1 MKSMNTREELGAVLE
16 QEGVSDTLL
25 EKAAYAAKE
34 TPLSLELHA
43 RIPAPDCPY
52 YGREIWNEAL
62 AALLSGQNLLL
73 SGPKATGKNIL
84 CENLALLFQRPV
96 WDVSFHVGMDAASMI
111 GADSFDGNRVVF
123 KPGPIYLAGKYGGF
137 GVLDEINMAKNE
149 ALAVLHSVLDHRRVI
164 DVPGYDR
171 LALHPSTRFIATMN
185 YGYEGTREL
194 NEALASRFLVIAM
207 PTISEENL
215 CRVIDGHFPDIRKN
229 WRNQFVKLFY
239 ELNEKAE
246 HAEISERAVDLRGLQ
261 DAIGLM
267 QLGISMRTALD
278 MGIVNKCFDPHEQ
291 KLIRDV
297 ITARIPDRAGREAFQ

>member
-1 MKSMNTREELGAVLE
+1 MKRWLRFSAG
-16 QEGVSDTLL
+16 
-25 EKAAYAAKE
+25 
-34 TPLSLELHA
+34 
-43 RIPAPDCPY
+43 RI
-52 YGREIWNEAL
+52 
-62 AALLSGQNLLL
+62 SF
-73 SGPKATGKNIL
+73 

>member
-1 MKSMNTREELGAVLE
+1 MKKDLIE
-16 QEGVSDTLL
+16 LL
-25 EKAAYAAKE
+25 ERDGVNAHLLHLAQDYVTEEHKV
-34 TPLSLELHA
+34 PLEAEVVA
-43 RIPAPDCPY
+43 RIPTPECPY
-52 YGREIWNEAL
+52 YGRAIWEAAI

-84 CENLALLFQRPV
+84 CENLAALFERPV

-111 GADSFDGNRVVF
+111 GADSFDGSRVVF
-123 KPGPIYLAGKYGGF
+123 KPGPVYLAGRYGGF
-137 GVLDEINMAKNE
+137 AVLDEINMAKNE

-164 DVPGYDR
+164 DVPGYER
-171 LALHPSTRFIATMN
+171 LTLHPATRFIATMN

-207 PTISEENL
+207 PIISEENL
-215 CRVIDGHFPDIRKN
+215 CRVLEGRFPTIRKS
-229 WRNQFVKLFY
+229 WRDQFVKLFY
-239 ELNEKAE
+239 ELSEKAE

-267 QLGISMRTALD
+267 QLGISIRTALD

-291 KLIRDV
+291 QLIRDV
-297 ITARIPDRAGREAFQ
+297 IAARIPDRGGREVFD